1 MPDEGLCR
9 RVAAALP
16 SAVELLT
23 EPATPGAPA
32 GPGAVAALGDP
43 ALATHLTRCLRCQA
57 ELARY
62 RALRRL
68 LRQLLAPDAASTPR
82 APDLVAASGPAP
94 AAGRSG
100 RRLVL
105 VGSLTLAALAGMAT
119 AGVAATRT
127 VRTRAS

>member
-16 SAVELLT
+16 SAVELLM
-23 EPATPGAPA
+23 EPMPPGAPA
-32 GPGAVAALGDP
+32 GRDIAEAFGDP

-62 RALRRL
+62 RTLRRL
-68 LRQLLAPDAASTPR
+68 LRQLLPADAASTP
-82 APDLVAASGPAP
+82 PVAHLPAGPGPAP